1 MIHLALPLAADPA
14 ALIAFG
20 LVVAW
25 MLVAFLV

>member
-1 MIHLALPLAADPA
+1 MSHLLLPLATDPA

-20 LVVAW
+20 LGLAW